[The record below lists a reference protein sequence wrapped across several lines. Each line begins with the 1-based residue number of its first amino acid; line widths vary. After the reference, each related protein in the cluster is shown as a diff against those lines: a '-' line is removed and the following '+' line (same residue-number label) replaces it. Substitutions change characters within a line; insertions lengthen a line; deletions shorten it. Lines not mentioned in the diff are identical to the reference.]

1 MKASEVPP
9 SGPSNLCGKKAA
21 LRAAC
26 EVIQNTRKSNTLK
39 RNTVIVAAWLMAL
52 IFIVDSALLAR
63 NSTAVVR
70 EGTRILIELR
80 TKLDADKTKR
90 GKKFKAWTVEP
101 IETEDGSVLPARSKI
116 KGRVSHVRHNR
127 MMLRF
132 EEIKAGK
139 TKAPLVA
146 TVVGVHGDKDVAKVT
161 GKEGEI
167 KTSASRVKRAV
178 IGAALGAAIGTAAR
192 RDAGRRTGL
201 RQELGGEDHC
211 ARMGV
216 AAAAT

>member
-1 MKASEVPP
+1 M
-9 SGPSNLCGKKAA
+9 
-21 LRAAC
+21 
-26 EVIQNTRKSNTLK
+26 K

-52 IFIVDSALLAR
+52 TLIFDSALLAR

-139 TKAPLVA
+139 TKAPLIA

-167 KTSASRVKRAV
+167 KTSGSRAKRAAIGAA
-178 IGAALGAAIGTAAR
+178 IGAALGTAAGASKGGTKGAAKG
-192 RDAGRRTGL
+192 AGAG
-201 RQELGGEDHC
+201 
-211 ARMGV
+211 
-216 AAAAT
+216 AAAGAMVGALSADRQLTLHKGTRLEIELDRPLRFRPKK